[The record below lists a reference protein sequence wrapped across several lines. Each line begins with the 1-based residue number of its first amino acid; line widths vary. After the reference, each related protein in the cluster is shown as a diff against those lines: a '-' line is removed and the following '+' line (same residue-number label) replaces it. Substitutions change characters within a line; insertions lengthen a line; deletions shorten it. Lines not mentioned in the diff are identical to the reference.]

1 MTDDEFVIWVDAD
14 GFSATRTIEYEANQQ
29 PPMHAH
35 EFDARLLVTSG
46 ELTMALDDGDVV
58 LRTGD
63 ECEVPAGTS
72 HSEQGG
78 PDGATVILAT
88 RSAVAR
94 SVVRRAG

>member
-1 MTDDEFVIWVDAD
+1 MTDDDFASWVASD
-14 GFSATRTIEYEANQQ
+14 GYSATRPMTYEPNQQ

-78 PDGATVILAT
+78 PDGATAILAT
-88 RSAVAR
+88 RRLAT
-94 SVVRRAG
+94 